1 MCAALLRGN
10 GERRGLGLI
19 GPLPA
24 LPETV
29 LTYLF
34 ETRLAEVSFSGGA
47 ARARPE
53 VAVLFGLLFVHVNC
67 RTKVCFVCVC
77 ALCVCVCVCV
87 FFVSIARAKRLT
99 NENMSAF
106 SGGKRTNA
114 FPSVGTL

>member
-1 MCAALLRGN
+1 M
-10 GERRGLGLI
+10 
-19 GPLPA
+19 
-24 LPETV
+24 

-77 ALCVCVCVCV
+77 ALCVCVRARVVCLCACV
-87 FFVSIARAKRLT
+87 FFVSIARA
-99 NENMSAF
+99 
-106 SGGKRTNA
+106 
-114 FPSVGTL
+114 